1 MNMFDVTSGVVA
13 TAQKVVIYGPEGI
26 GKTSLASQFPDPIF
40 TDTEG
45 STNNMNV
52 KRLPKPTSWQMLLQE
67 VDFVKNTKPCRTYVI
82 DTADWAELLCIEYIC
97 QKHGKKGIE
106 DFGYGNGY
114 TYLGEEFGR
123 LLNKLS
129 ELIDVG
135 INVVLTAHTQIK
147 RFERPD
153 EMGPYDRWEL
163 KLGNKKTVATTASLV
178 KEWAD
183 MVLFCNFQVTV
194 VSSGNNPNAK
204 KKGVGGKRI
213 MYTTHNPAWDAK
225 NRFGLPDEMEMDYQG
240 IAHIFNT
247 QKSSEQSVEPNK
259 TPQPKANENVIREA
273 ANEIENNKQQS
284 AEQNFAPERNQDINP
299 SIPASVADLM
309 KLNQVTNEEI
319 LQVIYQG
326 GFMPAD
332 TPIENI
338 PDDLWGYLATNWE
351 PAMNLLNTKIRNY

>member
-1 MNMFDVTSGVVA
+1 MNISTGIIA
-13 TAQKVVIYGPEGI
+13 KAQKVVIYGPEGI
-26 GKTSLASQFPDPIF
+26 GKSTLAAQFPSPLF

-45 STNNMNV
+45 STNNMDV
-52 KRLPKPTSWQMLLQE
+52 KRFDKPTSWQMLLQQIE
-67 VDFVKNTKPCRTYVI
+67 FVKNTRPCDTYII

-97 QKHGKKGIE
+97 QKYDKKGIE

-135 INVVLTAHTQIK
+135 VNVVLTAHTQIK

-153 EMGPYDRWEL
+153 EMGAYDRWEL

-194 VSSGNNPNAK
+194 VSGGSAPNAK

-225 NRFGLPDEMEMDYQG
+225 NRFGLPDQMDMDYQG
-240 IAHIFNT
+240 IAHIFNKQSNQAPSQQLQSEPT
-247 QKSSEQSVEPNK
+247 QQNEFINQGQPE
-259 TPQPKANENVIREA
+259 PQPDFSREPQQ
-273 ANEIENNKQQS
+273 EIDS
-284 AEQNFAPERNQDINP
+284 LIP
-299 SIPASVADLM
+299 SHVADLM
-309 KLNQVTNEEI
+309 KLNQVTTEEI
-319 LQVIYQG
+319 MKVIYVG
-326 GFMPAD
+326 GFMPQD
-332 TPIENI
+332 TPIQNI
-338 PDDLWGYLATNWE
+338 PADLWGYLSTNWDNGV
-351 PAMNLLNTKIRNY
+351 MNLLNTQIRNF